1 MTHSPYAIIAE
12 RAIFL
17 LSEMEDGAE
26 RIFFFT
32 NRPNAAFLSQSPTC
46 TAFRKPQ
53 QTAASQDPDVRE
65 DEYFHE
71 VDHLCAVVEQFLD

>member
-26 RIFFFT
+26 QT
-32 NRPNAAFLSQSPTC
+32 FLGGE
-46 TAFRKPQ
+46 K
-53 QTAASQDPDVRE
+53 QT
-65 DEYFHE
+65 
-71 VDHLCAVVEQFLD
+71 